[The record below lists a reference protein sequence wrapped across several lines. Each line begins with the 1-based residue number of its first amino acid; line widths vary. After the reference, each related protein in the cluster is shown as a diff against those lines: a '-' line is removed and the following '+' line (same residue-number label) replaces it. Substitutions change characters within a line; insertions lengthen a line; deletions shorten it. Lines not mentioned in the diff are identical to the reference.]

1 MAIGKERIEND
12 FTYHSSNENQ
22 IDRMTHLRELA
33 KTLAL
38 AIDERVLDGRE
49 KSSALTKL
57 EEVTFHANAGIARH
71 G

>member
-12 FTYHSSNENQ
+12 FTYHASNENQ

-38 AIDERVLDGRE
+38 AIDARVIDGRE

>member
-1 MAIGKERIEND
+1 MIGKERIEND
-12 FTYHSSNENQ
+12 FTYHASTENQ
-22 IDRMTHLRELA
+22 IDRMTYLRDLA

-38 AIDERVLDGRE
+38 AIDERVPDGRE

-57 EEVTFHANAGIARH
+57 EEVTFHSNAGIARN